1 MARGHGKRA
10 KSLAGEASVTDK
22 KLNKIK
28 YLKFAFLLTPLVL
41 LGACDKPA
49 EPPPAPQARTEG
61 ESVIIPPGAKQTT
74 SLKSQVITMQP
85 VPATQLNGRVV
96 WNEDKTVRIYTPFA
110 GRVERILVQAG
121 QTVAAGQPLAVIAS
135 PDFGQ
140 AQTDAR
146 RAESDFALAEKNLSR
161 LRELEQ
167 NGVAPRKD
175 VHAAEADQARA
186 AAELARTRRRLELY
200 GGAGRG
206 VDQSYTLTSPI
217 GGVVAEKNINPGQE
231 LRPDQAIANAPP
243 LYTITDPATLWVQ
256 IDATERD
263 LPLLTRGKTITIRT
277 PAYAE
282 ENFPAQ
288 IASVADFLD
297 PVTRTIKARATL
309 ANASRKL
316 KGEMFVTAEID
327 TGGAT
332 ELLVPSKALYFQ
344 SEKNYVF
351 IDESGGKYTRR
362 AVKAGDVRDSRTEI
376 LSGLKEGEKVVVDGA
391 LMLQQMLQ
399 PRRVQK

>member
-1 MARGHGKRA
+1 MLK
-10 KSLAGEASVTDK
+10 KFIKIICLCLSLGIMGLHQGCTKAPE
-22 KLNKIK
+22 
-28 YLKFAFLLTPLVL
+28 P
-41 LGACDKPA
+41 
-49 EPPPAPQARTEG
+49 EPPPQARTEG
-61 ESVIIPPGAKQTT
+61 ESVIFPAGAPQVSSIKSLVIDMQTVPP
-74 SLKSQVITMQP
+74 
-85 VPATQLNGRVV
+85 TQLNGRVA
-96 WNEDKTVRIYTPFA
+96 WNEDKTVRIYTPFT
-110 GRVERILVQAG
+110 GRVERILAQPG
-121 QTVAAGQPLAVIAS
+121 QTVAKGQALAVIAS

-146 RAESDFALAEKNLSR
+146 RAESDYALSEKNLAR

-186 AAELARTRRRLELY
+186 SAELARTRRRLELY

-217 GGVVAEKNINPGQE
+217 AGMVVEKNINPGQE
-231 LRPDQAIANAPP
+231 LRPDQATSNAPP
-243 LYTITDPATLWVQ
+243 LFTITDPTALWVQ
-256 IDATERD
+256 IDAAERD
-263 LPLLTRGKTITIRT
+263 LPLLTRGKGITIRT
-277 PAYAE
+277 PSYAE

-297 PVTRTIKARATL
+297 PTTRTIKARATL
-309 ANASRKL
+309 SNPTRKL

-327 TGGAT
+327 TSGAK
-332 ELLVPSKALYFQ
+332 ELLVPSKAMYFQ
-344 SEKNYVF
+344 TGKNYVF
-351 IDESGGKYTRR
+351 IDEGKGKFTRR
-362 AVKAGDVRDSRTEI
+362 AVKAGDIRDSRTEI
-376 LSGLKEGEKVVVDGA
+376 LSGLQAGEKVVVDGA

>member
-1 MARGHGKRA
+1 MGHGGSVLKIFN
-10 KSLAGEASVTDK
+10 KNKYLHVILLAASV
-22 KLNKIK
+22 LM
-28 YLKFAFLLTPLVL
+28 
-41 LGACDKPA
+41 LGGCDKPPA
-49 EPPPAPQARTEG
+49 APPPPQARTEG
-61 ESVIIPPGAKQTT
+61 ESVIIPPGAQQTT
-74 SLKSQVITMQP
+74 GLKSLVINMQP
-85 VPATQLNGRVV
+85 VPPTHLNGRVV

-121 QTVAAGQPLAVIAS
+121 EAVAKGQPVAVIAS

-140 AQTDAR
+140 AQSDAR
-146 RAESDFALAEKNLSR
+146 RAESDFALTEKNLAR

-167 NGVAPRKD
+167 AGVTPRKD
-175 VHAAEADQARA
+175 LHAAEADQARA

-200 GGAGRG
+200 GGGGRG
-206 VDQSYTLTSPI
+206 VDQTYTLTSPI
-217 GGVVAEKNINPGQE
+217 AGVVVEKNINPGQE
-231 LRPDQAIANAPP
+231 LRPDQAISNTPP

-297 PVTRTIKARATL
+297 PTTRTIKARATL
-309 ANASRKL
+309 ANPSRKL
-316 KGEMFVTAEID
+316 KGEMYVTAEID
-327 TGGAT
+327 TSGAT

-351 IDESGGKYTRR
+351 IDEGGGKYTRR
-362 AVKAGDVRDSRTEI
+362 TVKAGDIRDSRTEI
-376 LSGLKEGEKVVVDGA
+376 LNGLKEGEKVVVDGA